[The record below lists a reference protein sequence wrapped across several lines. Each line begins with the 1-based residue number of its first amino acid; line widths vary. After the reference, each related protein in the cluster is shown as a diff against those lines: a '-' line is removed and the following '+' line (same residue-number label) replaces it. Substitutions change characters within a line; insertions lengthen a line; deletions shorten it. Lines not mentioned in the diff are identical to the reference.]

1 MVKNYKYIWKGFEGK
16 WYYAAVSHI
25 LWWFLLVLNL
35 TLKIKQFIVKIYRP
49 ILYSYLISCCLI
61 SDLVGK
67 GEPILGSA
75 WQAADQTNVLL
86 ILPRMLILL
95 IIRHN
100 DFKSSEPVHLVQSR
114 KSSFNSHNF
123 VWPSIGTWFE
133 SRFQFRCH
141 IYMYFFALKCLR
153 NEIFYFFLWKST
165 KNLDDCCLPFLS
177 ILVLELKSF
186 EDAKVEAK
194 SMDTKDVILVMSH
207 TLNKYSVDFKTT
219 I

>member
-16 WYYAAVSHI
+16 WNHAAVSHI
-25 LWWFLLVLNL
+25 LWWFLQVLNL

-67 GEPILGSA
+67 GELILGSA

-86 ILPRMLILL
+86 VLPRMLILL

-100 DFKSSEPVHLVQSR
+100 DFKSSEPVHLAQSGKAVSIHIPSFDLPLAR
-114 KSSFNSHNF
+114 DLNHVFSSDAIF
-123 VWPSIGTWFE
+123 I
-133 SRFQFRCH
+133 C
-141 IYMYFFALKCLR
+141 IILLLKCLR
-153 NEIFYFFLWKST
+153 NEIFYFFLREST
-165 KNLDDCCLPFLS
+165 KNLEDCCLPFLS

-186 EDAKVEAK
+186 EDAKVKAK
-194 SMDTKDVILVMSH
+194 SIDTKDVILVMSH
-207 TLNKYSVDFKTT
+207 TLNKYSMDFKTT